1 MPWHLGKPQGKK
13 AGLLWIFAEGG
24 GRVKPESKAFE
35 ELLKESFFSL
45 SLDIFKERGE
55 GEPHPNL
62 MKNFFQLKFGHFP
75 SKGGGLTQI
84 QTC

>member
-13 AGLLWIFAEGG
+13 AGLLWFFAERGAGG
-24 GRVKPESKAFE
+24 TVKPESKAFE

-55 GEPHPNL
+55 GEPHINL
-62 MKNFFQLKFGHFP
+62 MKNFFQLNLDIFQG
-75 SKGGGLTQI
+75 KGGA
-84 QTC
+84 